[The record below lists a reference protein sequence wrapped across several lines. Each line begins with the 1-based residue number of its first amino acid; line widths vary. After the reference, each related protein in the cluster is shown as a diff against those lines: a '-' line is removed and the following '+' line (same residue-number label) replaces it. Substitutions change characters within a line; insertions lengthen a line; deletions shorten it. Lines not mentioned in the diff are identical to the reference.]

1 MTPKTGIMI
10 CGHGSRDPQARVEF
24 DRVAAGL
31 RVRLPN
37 RTIATGYLE
46 FAQPDLRAGFEAL
59 AAQGVTRILAQP
71 AMLFTGTHMKD
82 DLPAAIG
89 DFAARHPG
97 IEMQFGREL
106 SAEPKMLQAAAER
119 IAETDSGPRSET
131 LLIVVGRGARDPAA
145 NAHVAGIARQL
156 RETMGFGAIETSFAG
171 TADPLVEP
179 GLRRAAQRRFH
190 RIVVF
195 PYLLF
200 TGVLS
205 KRVGAAVAAVAAD
218 HPAIAFVTAQ
228 HFRDHPLVIDC
239 FADRITEMED
249 SGD

>member
-89 DFAARHPG
+89 DFAARQCL
-97 IEMQFGREL
+97 E
-106 SAEPKMLQAAAER
+106 AA
-119 IAETDSGPRSET
+119 
-131 LLIVVGRGARDPAA
+131 
-145 NAHVAGIARQL
+145 
-156 RETMGFGAIETSFAG
+156 
-171 TADPLVEP
+171 
-179 GLRRAAQRRFH
+179 
-190 RIVVF
+190 
-195 PYLLF
+195 
-200 TGVLS
+200 
-205 KRVGAAVAAVAAD
+205 
-218 HPAIAFVTAQ
+218 
-228 HFRDHPLVIDC
+228 
-239 FADRITEMED
+239 
-249 SGD
+249 